1 MTVVGEAL
9 GALQRM
15 GGEALRQ
22 RISGDAELP
31 ATELVSRAD
40 LGLFGPQS
48 TVWRVHGDAAMLIGG
63 IRSLLFQ
70 ALHPLAMA
78 GVDQHSNYREDPWGR
93 LNRTGRFVGAT
104 TFGSTA
110 AADQQIEMVK
120 RVHRHVRGFDSKGRP
135 YSASD
140 PHLLNWVHVIET
152 DSFLDAFNRYGQG
165 KLTDAEK
172 DSYVAEMAQVAL
184 RLGAKGVPRSV
195 LELNECLQGF
205 RLEMEASP
213 AAHQTVRFL
222 LAPPD
227 LPLVGRIPYAVLF
240 AAAAASLPGYAQRML
255 RLPILPLAEPF
266 AVRPAALVLTRG
278 LGWFMAGSERSGVL
292 EDRLHA

>member
-15 GGEALRQ
+15 GGEVLRQ
-22 RISGDAELP
+22 RISGDVEMP
-31 ATELVSRAD
+31 SSDLVSRAD

-48 TVWRVHGDAAMLIGG
+48 TAWRVHGDAAMLIGG

-70 ALHPLAMA
+70 SLHPLAMA

-110 AADQQIEMVK
+110 AAQRQIELVR
-120 RVHRHVRGFDSKGRP
+120 RVHRHVRGVDAKGRA
-135 YSASD
+135 YSADD
-140 PHLLNWVHVIET
+140 PHLLTWVHVIET

-172 DSYVAEMAQVAL
+172 NSYVEEMAQVAI
-184 RLGAKGVPRSV
+184 RLGAEHVPRSV
-195 LELNECLQGF
+195 AELHDCIQGF
-205 RLEMEASP
+205 RPELEASR

-227 LPLVGRIPYAVLF
+227 LPLLGRVPYAVLF
-240 AAAAASLPGYAQRML
+240 AAAAGSLPGYARRML
-255 RLPILPLAEPF
+255 RLPIVPLVEPL

-278 LGWFMAGSERSGVL
+278 LGWFMAGSKRSGIL